1 MSGARSGT
9 RVGHGRRRG
18 TLYVAV
24 LSTALI
30 VTVIGLAAL
39 LGARLLQR
47 ATSLTENAVRAD
59 IQAQTTIDRALLRLV
74 NDATWR
80 ARYINDTWTAPET
93 LDGVTT
99 SFKLVDELDGN
110 LANDPNQPVRLHGR
124 AAVGDALR
132 IYSVQLTPRVRRNLL
147 VNADMEFGVSNWSGS
162 DCLLEPVTDDVH
174 GGSRALYVRNRSSS
188 SSGPRQELTATL
200 QNGVPY
206 NFEVWAKMDS
216 VSRTVQLV
224 IETTGSESGTQWFVS
239 GGTVVAP
246 AWTRVTATI
255 TPSWEGTLES
265 AAVYVI
271 TSSNTTAFRIDD
283 ASLTNANP
291 RHALVVVPGT
301 WRREILP

>member
-1 MSGARSGT
+1 MTGALSGT
-9 RVGHGRRRG
+9 RVERGRRRG
-18 TLYVAV
+18 TIYVAV

-30 VTVIGLAAL
+30 VAIIGLAAL
-39 LGARLLQR
+39 LGARLLQW

-59 IQAQTTIDRALLRLV
+59 IQAQTTIDRALLLLV
-74 NDATWR
+74 NDANWR
-80 ARYINDTWTAPET
+80 TRYAHDVWTAPQV

-110 LANDPNQPVRLHGR
+110 LANAANQPVRLYGR
-124 AAVGDALR
+124 AFVGDALR
-132 IYSVQLTPRVRRNLL
+132 IYSVQLTPRVPRNLL

-162 DCLLEPVTDDVH
+162 GCVLEPVTDDVR
-174 GGSRALYVRNRSSS
+174 GGTRAIYVRNRFGS
-188 SSGPRQELTATL
+188 SSGPRQELTAAL
-200 QNGVPY
+200 QNGAPY
-206 NFEVWAKMDS
+206 NFEVWVKVDG
-216 VSRTVQLV
+216 VSHNIQLV

-239 GGTVVAP
+239 AGTLVPA
-246 AWTRVTATI
+246 AWTRVAATI
-255 TPSWEGTLES
+255 TPSWQGTLQS